1 MGETRRGKARER
13 EREGGMDAKEGR
25 ETGELERSGAFPR
38 TVGPRSGV
46 GCPALISTRTGS
58 GFPSN
63 PVLPKQSKQWVDNES
78 DLCVIFIWS

>member
-1 MGETRRGKARER
+1 
-13 EREGGMDAKEGR
+13 MDTKEGER
-25 ETGELERSGAFPR
+25 RGELERSGAFPR

-46 GCPALISTRTGS
+46 GCPALISPRSRS
-58 GFPSN
+58 GFSSS